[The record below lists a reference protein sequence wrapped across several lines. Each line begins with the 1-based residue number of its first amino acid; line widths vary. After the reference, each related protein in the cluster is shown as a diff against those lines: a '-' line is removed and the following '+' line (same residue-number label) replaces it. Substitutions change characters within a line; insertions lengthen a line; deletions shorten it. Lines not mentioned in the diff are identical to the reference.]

1 MAPQP
6 PDMLLGFLRWFCRE
20 DCIDEI
26 EGDLTEIFE
35 KEFVMSPRSARR
47 KFLWGVLR
55 SFRPEFIKSFKSQN
69 TTNTMD
75 MFRHNLL
82 ITFRNYLRYKSSFFI
97 NLVGLSTGLACTLL
111 IYLWVNDELQ
121 VDKFHHNDD
130 QLFQVMENVEQGGGV
145 ITRITTSGPTAAALE
160 SDFPEVDF
168 AVTTTSDHI
177 QNYVLTVNDND
188 IISRGLYASKDFF
201 RMFDYRLTAG
211 SATQVLQDKKAIVI
225 SASLAKALF
234 GTDDNAIGKTV
245 EWQHDKQYE
254 VTGIFED
261 VPDVSSTQFDFVL
274 TFESF
279 WDENEWVRN
288 WYNTAPQTYLR
299 VKEGTDII
307 DFNKKIA
314 ELVREKTEGRASH
327 RTPFISRYSDRYLYG
342 NYENGVQAGGRISYV
357 KLFSIIA
364 VFILLIACINFMN
377 LSTAR
382 ATRRAKEVAMKK
394 AVGARRG
401 TLVVQYLSESTLL
414 TFFSVL
420 VALLLVALLL
430 PQFNI
435 ITGKH
440 LSLAMSPEL
449 VGYLLAIV
457 MITGIVAGSYPA
469 LYMSAFSPVVVL
481 KGRLKGHIGEA
492 WARRGLVV
500 FQFTLSIILIVSVV
514 VVYKQIEFTQT
525 KNLGYDKD
533 NIIIL
538 SREGNIYEKQETF
551 LEEIKKIPGV
561 VDASATGHDMTG
573 HNGGTYGVEW
583 PGKDPEDRTEFERVS
598 VDYGAI
604 ELLGIEMKEGRS
616 FSKEFGLDTAR
627 IIFNEAGIRFMG
639 LEDPVGKTVKLWGRN
654 MEIIGVAKDF
664 HFDSFREQVKP
675 LFMYAAPD
683 NTGNI
688 MVKVEAGHERE
699 ALRAIEDFYNNFNPG
714 FPLTYRFLDDDYQKL
729 YAAEQRVSTLS
740 RYFAL
745 LAAMISCLGLFG
757 LVSFTIE
764 RRTKEIGIRK
774 VLGSGEL
781 GIVSL
786 LSGEFTRMVLTAI
799 LIAVPISY
807 WITTAWLGT
816 FVFKIDLTWWF
827 FAGSALA
834 ALVIAWL
841 TVGLQTFRAA
851 RINPAS
857 CLRDE

>member
-1 MAPQP
+1 
-6 PDMLLGFLRWFCRE
+6 
-20 DCIDEI
+20 
-26 EGDLTEIFE
+26 
-35 KEFVMSPRSARR
+35 
-47 KFLWGVLR
+47 
-55 SFRPEFIKSFKSQN
+55 
-69 TTNTMD
+69 
-75 MFRHNLL
+75 
-82 ITFRNYLRYKSSFFI
+82 
-97 NLVGLSTGLACTLL
+97 
-111 IYLWVNDELQ
+111 
-121 VDKFHHNDD
+121 
-130 QLFQVMENVEQGGGV
+130 
-145 ITRITTSGPTAAALE
+145 
-160 SDFPEVDF
+160 
-168 AVTTTSDHI
+168 
-177 QNYVLTVNDND
+177 
-188 IISRGLYASKDFF
+188 
-201 RMFDYRLTAG
+201 
-211 SATQVLQDKKAIVI
+211 
-225 SASLAKALF
+225 
-234 GTDDNAIGKTV
+234 
-245 EWQHDKQYE
+245 
-254 VTGIFED
+254 
-261 VPDVSSTQFDFVL
+261 
-274 TFESF
+274 
-279 WDENEWVRN
+279 
-288 WYNTAPQTYLR
+288 
-299 VKEGTDII
+299 
-307 DFNKKIA
+307 
-314 ELVREKTEGRASH
+314 
-327 RTPFISRYSDRYLYG
+327 
-342 NYENGVQAGGRISYV
+342 
-357 KLFSIIA
+357 
-364 VFILLIACINFMN
+364 
-377 LSTAR
+377 
-382 ATRRAKEVAMKK
+382 
-394 AVGARRG
+394 
-401 TLVVQYLSESTLL
+401 
-414 TFFSVL
+414 
-420 VALLLVALLL
+420 
-430 PQFNI
+430 
-435 ITGKH
+435 
-440 LSLAMSPEL
+440 
-449 VGYLLAIV
+449 
-457 MITGIVAGSYPA
+457 
-469 LYMSAFSPVVVL
+469 MSAFSPVVVL

-561 VDASATGHDMTG
+561 VDASAIGHDMTG